1 MFSCYLKKKK
11 YREKKGEQ
19 EKGNANQRR
28 MNNELLNLKI
38 TNDCIK
44 DYIRS
49 IIFKNK
55 GSAGDLNQKIEANN

>member
-1 MFSCYLKKKK
+1 
-11 YREKKGEQ
+11 
-19 EKGNANQRR
+19 

-38 TNDCIK
+38 TDDCVK

-55 GSAGDLNQKIEANN
+55 ESAGDLNQKIEAKNQDEEIFATLKI